1 MSNPGSLCPAVTS
14 ITCTMERGKFPA
26 DADPCY
32 LAQKAELAMRMPRRI
47 ITKTGQVHSLKQ
59 LVMSSLIRIEEYKAH
74 YLWAYKAE
82 VVFAIADPVP
92 LPMLATSEASKKA
105 YGDNLPHSSN
115 PFARPS
121 PENWVKHR
129 VSRIRRPDIILVDD
143 PNCRWPGLGATYF
156 DGKTHRDNL
165 KMLIE
170 VKFPRDTLSEGQ
182 RNDYILIATN
192 SRFGVMRI
200 EDNRTEKQK
209 AYDEQYN
216 AATRATAA
224 RYALLPPI
232 TAEQDTLQPVPIPA
246 PPPEGAPGTLPQP
259 LSHNLPLL
267 STTPWTYQ
275 PSVEDWVRF
284 GDEVSSLAE
293 QGWEFVRDS
302 TREAFRP
309 FGAWVS
315 EKGDWLCQ
323 EVIDPVTRQ
332 ARYTLSW
339 FSDKTSEI
347 ITWTFTQIQAL
358 WKTVQAGMDIT
369 LDYLQQIDWVQI
381 LHDIGDGT
389 VQLAIKVA
397 EKVVTHIVVSAVAG
411 ALVLAVAAI
420 AAAITAGTP
429 ALAALFGALAAVG
442 GGTLAI
448 AN

>member
-1 MSNPGSLCPAVTS
+1 
-14 ITCTMERGKFPA
+14 
-26 DADPCY
+26 
-32 LAQKAELAMRMPRRI
+32 
-47 ITKTGQVHSLKQ
+47 
-59 LVMSSLIRIEEYKAH
+59 
-74 YLWAYKAE
+74 
-82 VVFAIADPVP
+82 
-92 LPMLATSEASKKA
+92 
-105 YGDNLPHSSN
+105 
-115 PFARPS
+115 
-121 PENWVKHR
+121 
-129 VSRIRRPDIILVDD
+129 
-143 PNCRWPGLGATYF
+143 
-156 DGKTHRDNL
+156 RDNL

-170 VKFPRDTLSEGQ
+170 VKFPRDTLSKGQ

-209 AYDEQYN
+209 TYDEQYN

-259 LSHNLPLL
+259 LPHNLPLL
-267 STTPWTYQ
+267 STTPWTDQ

-284 GDEVSSLAE
+284 GDEVSSLTE

-315 EKGDWLCQ
+315 EKGNWLCQ

-347 ITWTFTQIQAL
+347 ITWTF
-358 WKTVQAGMDIT
+358 
-369 LDYLQQIDWVQI
+369 
-381 LHDIGDGT
+381 
-389 VQLAIKVA
+389 
-397 EKVVTHIVVSAVAG
+397 
-411 ALVLAVAAI
+411 
-420 AAAITAGTP
+420 
-429 ALAALFGALAAVG
+429 
-442 GGTLAI
+442 
-448 AN
+448 